1 MKKIIIG
8 ICSIGSGVGQS
19 IVDSCQF
26 FRDKVTLIGLGNN
39 PLAYGAFECDDYTL
53 ISSYYDRNYISDIK
67 SAVEKFGINILMP
80 GHDDEALLLAKN
92 HEALSNLGVKIL
104 SSPHELVLMCRNKA
118 TYTESF
124 YEAANCFVKT
134 YQAKEVKDDLFP
146 LIAKPEQG
154 FASKGVAIIT
164 TKEELEKT
172 ALGPG
177 YIYQEIAIPQK
188 HDPSYNAFIEHL
200 KKGNNLQ
207 ASEIS
212 LQLIFDKS
220 SNLVEQCA
228 TYNTLKDG
236 IPIEILPYPIRELSE
251 FIDKISLSLKR
262 LKAFGPINIQGRMTN
277 QGFKAFEI
285 NPRFTGIT
293 GLRAKLG
300 FNEVELCIFTLL
312 YDECI
317 KPLVLSDKYVGIR
330 QVANKKV
337 QKARVKPIQKENF
350 NQKNILLTG
359 SRGMIG
365 SHLLAQLSNQ
375 GHKISRLHTQDKITK
390 DDKDDKDA
398 HTIKDLRL
406 RKINLSNFDT
416 IIHLGFARPN
426 STENDIHDSIANSF
440 ELVTQAVQSS
450 VDHFIFASSQSV
462 YGFSEDEVFTEES
475 ETNPQNSYAR
485 AKIIVED
492 HIRSIT
498 QISNDTNFTI
508 LRLASVIAPFD
519 ENFTHEAYSFMIA
532 KLLKDESITIST
544 PNRLISKIDFHDA
557 LDAIAY
563 FTNIASNSVYDVVNI
578 ASAKNLSLLETM
590 KTVAKELE
598 KPETA
603 IFINSIKNKKIN
615 NLVSSAEKAKQ
626 EYGWESKIDINRT
639 AKYFK
644 KHFGS

>member
-1 MKKIIIG
+1 MKKIVIG

-26 FRDKVTLIGLGNN
+26 FRDKITLIGLGNN

-53 ISSYYDRNYISDIK
+53 ISSYYDRNYISELK
-67 SAVEKFGINILMP
+67 SAVENFNINILIP

-92 HEALSNLGVKIL
+92 YETLSNLGIKIL
-104 SSPHELVLMCRNKA
+104 SSPYELVLMCRNKA

-124 YEAANCFVKT
+124 YEAANFFVKT
-134 YQAKEVKDDLFP
+134 YQAKEIKDTLLP

-164 TKEELEKT
+164 TKKELKKT
-172 ALGPG
+172 ALQPG

-220 SNLVEQCA
+220 SDLVEQCA

-236 IPIEILPYPIRELSE
+236 IPIEIQPYPIQELSE

-262 LKAFGPINIQGRMTN
+262 LKAFGPINIQGRMTI

-300 FNEVELCIFTLL
+300 FNEVEFCIFTLL
-312 YDECI
+312 HNERI
-317 KPLVLSDKYVGIR
+317 KPLVLSDKYIGIR

-350 NQKNILLTG
+350 YKKNILLTG

-375 GHKISRLHTQDKITK
+375 GHKVSLLHTQNKFTK
-390 DDKDDKDA
+390 DDKDA
-398 HTIKDLRL
+398 YTIKDLRL
-406 RKINLSNFDT
+406 RKINFSNFDT

-440 ELVTQAVQSS
+440 ELATQAVQGS

-462 YGFSEDEVFTEES
+462 YGFSEDEIFTEES

-485 AKIIVED
+485 AKITVED

-519 ENFTHEAYSFMIA
+519 ENFTHEAYSLMIS

-544 PNRLISKIDFHDA
+544 PNRLISKIDFNDA

-578 ASAKNLSLLETM
+578 ASAKNLTLLETM

-603 IFINSIKNKKIN
+603 IFIDPIKDKKIN
-615 NLVSSAEKAKQ
+615 NLVSSTEKAKQ

-644 KHFGS
+644 KHFGC